1 MKFNTFNIKKIKKWI
16 NLRRYNF
23 ILTINKPLNLSL
35 VHMTK
40 KQLNGSDLKGKYLIN
55 YFLIFS
61 SLKPYS
67 LVRHKNNAQLL

>member
-1 MKFNTFNIKKIKKWI
+1 MKFNTFNIKKIKKWV

-23 ILTINKPLNLSL
+23 IFFIDEPFHSSL

-40 KQLNGSDLKGKYLIN
+40 KQLNGSDLKGKDFIN

-61 SLKPYS
+61 SLKPYF

>member
-1 MKFNTFNIKKIKKWI
+1 MKFNTFNIKKIKKWV

-23 ILTINKPLNLSL
+23 IFFIDEPFHSSL

>member
-1 MKFNTFNIKKIKKWI
+1 MWV
-16 NLRRYNF
+16 NLRRYIF
-23 ILTINKPLNLSL
+23 ILPINKPLNLSL